1 MENPKGFHLEKPKGP
16 HFVTPLQP
24 SMRLLQRRPT
34 QNTFPERKIP

>member
-1 MENPKGFHLEKPKGP
+1 MENPKGFHLEKPKGL